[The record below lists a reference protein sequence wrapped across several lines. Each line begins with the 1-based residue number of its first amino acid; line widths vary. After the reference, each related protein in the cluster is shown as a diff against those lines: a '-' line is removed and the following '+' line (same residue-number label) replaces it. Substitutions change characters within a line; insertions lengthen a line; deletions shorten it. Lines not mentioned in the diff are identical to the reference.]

1 MPEGYYR
8 TGAAAKELNI
18 STYHLRKL
26 AESGSI
32 EADYTGRQ
40 WRFPASEIA
49 RLQREGVPPIPTTAE
64 PEHRNPQ
71 PAGHRSEELAEEDPE
86 VVESATGV
94 KIMGNTVQRRKLD
107 RELEETEDWFRARD
121 EREAERQAERD
132 TVERERREPVLG
144 IGSAVQGGLDPLDPQ
159 HLEVI
164 QRLLP
169 VLNGFP
175 LGDHVPQRQV
185 PSHATKGVRQ

>member
-1 MPEGYYR
+1 MLPQAVS
-8 TGAAAKELNI
+8 AAPLGSGQMARNC
-18 STYHLRKL
+18 ST
-26 AESGSI
+26 
-32 EADYTGRQ
+32 
-40 WRFPASEIA
+40 
-49 RLQREGVPPIPTTAE
+49 
-64 PEHRNPQ
+64 
-71 PAGHRSEELAEEDPE
+71 
-86 VVESATGV
+86 
-94 KIMGNTVQRRKLD
+94 M
-107 RELEETEDWFRARD
+107 
-121 EREAERQAERD
+121 
-132 TVERERREPVLG
+132 LG